1 MVLILVAIILA
12 AALSL
17 FMLKVGND
25 GCSLWHAIAIIFG
38 LFGCIAALMTS
49 VAYAFTVW
57 SWIASEHKTAIIKRE
72 YGTSY
77 TREEVFFASDVIET
91 VRQLD
96 RKRYEVNGNLMRDK
110 TANQ

>member
-17 FMLKVGND
+17 FMLKVGDD
-25 GCSLWHAIAIIFG
+25 GCFVWHDIAKTVG
-38 LFGCIAALMTS
+38 LLGCIAALIAS
-49 VAYAFTVW
+49 VAYAFNVW
-57 SWIASEHKTAIIKRE
+57 SWIASEHKTAIINRE